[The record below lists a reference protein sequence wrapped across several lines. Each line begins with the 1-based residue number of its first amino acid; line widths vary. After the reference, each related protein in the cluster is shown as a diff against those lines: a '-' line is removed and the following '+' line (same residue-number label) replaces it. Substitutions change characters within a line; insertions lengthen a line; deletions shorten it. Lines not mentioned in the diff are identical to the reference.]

1 MLRALTASRN
11 IDVIVLTE
19 TWLSSQIE
27 DSELTISGY
36 SLPRRIGV
44 HGGVTAF
51 IKSTFSHE
59 TVADSI
65 SWDDRSEILAF
76 KIYGPREIQ
85 LDIIV
90 VYCRPSQL
98 FNLDGILIERLQ
110 EFSRTSSIILVGN
123 VNAPNVNWKD
133 MATSSHE

>member
-1 MLRALTASRN
+1 MDMLRALTASRN

-36 SLPRRIGV
+36 SLLRRDRKIGI
-44 HGGVTAF
+44 HGGKAAF

-59 TVADSI
+59 TVADTC
-65 SWDDRSEILAF
+65 DDQLEVLAF
-76 KIYGPREIQ
+76 KVYGPREIQ

-90 VYCRPSQL
+90 VYRPPSQSI
-98 FNLDGILIERLQ
+98 NLDGILI
-110 EFSRTSSIILVGN
+110 
-123 VNAPNVNWKD
+123 
-133 MATSSHE
+133 